1 MTPLYDTALLPEN
14 KSLNRDRAI
23 LPDDKYRVYIN
34 SRDGQ
39 NYINAIR
46 VNVTIRITLSHLK

>member
-14 KSLNRDRAI
+14 KSLNGDRAI

>member
-1 MTPLYDTALLPEN
+1 MPKN

-46 VNVTIRITLSHLK
+46 VNVSLWISLLYIKLIQYS

>member
-46 VNVTIRITLSHLK
+46 VNVSLWISLLNLK